1 MTIHCRI
8 LRVNLEKFSVDLTC
22 KSSDLL
28 DKEGRFR
35 YVTQYNDTVT
45 VYRLLIKYLFV
56 FLLCIYSPPKDMYY
70 DHDLAESDRKKEES
84 AQKKPQQSKFN
95 PLLPLPPPY
104 KCILTLKTFFL
115 SPYTDPILYCD
126 SLLVFLF
133 F

>member
-1 MTIHCRI
+1 
-8 LRVNLEKFSVDLTC
+8 
-22 KSSDLL
+22 
-28 DKEGRFR
+28 
-35 YVTQYNDTVT
+35 
-45 VYRLLIKYLFV
+45 
-56 FLLCIYSPPKDMYY
+56 MYY

-104 KCILTLKTFFL
+104 KRILTLKTFFL

-126 SLLVFLF
+126 SFLVLLF